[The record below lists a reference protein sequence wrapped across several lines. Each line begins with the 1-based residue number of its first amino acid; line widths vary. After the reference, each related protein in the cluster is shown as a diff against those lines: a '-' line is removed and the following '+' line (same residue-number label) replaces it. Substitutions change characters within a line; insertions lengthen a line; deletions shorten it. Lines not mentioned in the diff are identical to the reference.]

1 MNFNRTAETIALNN
15 RLEIVNLKDYRF
27 NTPKGIC
34 EMRGF
39 AFYIKGKG
47 FVKFKADDDFV
58 PYSPIGGKKALQSI
72 LDSGGFIE
80 YDSLEFVNAI

>member
-1 MNFNRTAETIALNN
+1 MDFKRTPETIALNN

-34 EMRGF
+34 QMRGF
-39 AFYIKGKG
+39 AFYIKGEG
-47 FVKFKADDDFV
+47 FVKFKADELPI

-72 LDSGGFIE
+72 LNSGGFLE